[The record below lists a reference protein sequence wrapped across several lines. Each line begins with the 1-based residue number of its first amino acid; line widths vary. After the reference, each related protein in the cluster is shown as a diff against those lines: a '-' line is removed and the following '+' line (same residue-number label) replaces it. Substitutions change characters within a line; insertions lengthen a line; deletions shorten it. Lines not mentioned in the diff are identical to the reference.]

1 LTLDDVLKIL
11 DEPWTAFNN
20 NRDALRQ
27 ALENFDQTQEGY
39 INVEQFRTAMST
51 LGEPLSN
58 EELNEIIRLCI
69 NEDQKKI
76 SINCKI
82 SIFSFRY

>member
-1 LTLDDVLKIL
+1 
-11 DEPWTAFNN
+11 
-20 NRDALRQ
+20 
-27 ALENFDQTQEGY
+27 
-39 INVEQFRTAMST
+39 MST

-58 EELNEIIRLCI
+58 EELNEIIRLGI
-69 NEDQKKI
+69 NKDRRKI